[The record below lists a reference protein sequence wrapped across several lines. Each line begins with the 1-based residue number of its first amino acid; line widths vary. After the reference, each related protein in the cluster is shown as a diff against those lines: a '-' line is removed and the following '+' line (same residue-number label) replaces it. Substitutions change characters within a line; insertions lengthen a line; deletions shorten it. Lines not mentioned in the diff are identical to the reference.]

1 MKAADFRYAK
11 FNISVEGI
19 CLKRLGLMAVLI
31 ALVLAAGA
39 AFGVGHEVGHVGDD
53 YDPNLGDY
61 VVLKSGGNTG
71 SLASDHQYL
80 GREIAEE
87 GTWRILGGFSAS
99 GPAPLQGYLE
109 DGKGATKLLVYNKTT
124 GSWDEAKTGGLNEG
138 EFPFS
143 IEDNSDYDTNASG
156 GQVTAYF
163 IAVKPY
169 DDEDNGGGGGGG
181 GCSAGTFAPAGLLL
195 LAPLFLLRRRG

>member
-1 MKAADFRYAK
+1 M
-11 FNISVEGI
+11 
-19 CLKRLGLMAVLI
+19 KRLGLMAVLI

-61 VVLKSGGNTG
+61 VSFVTSGTTG
-71 SLASDHQYL
+71 SLPSTSSYL
-80 GREIAEE
+80 DAEINQD

-109 DGKGATKLLVYNKTT
+109 DGKGATKLLVYNKRTD
-124 GSWDEAKTGGLNEG
+124 SWDEADTGGLNEG

-143 IEDNSDYDTNASG
+143 IEDNGDYDTNASS

-163 IAVKPY
+163 IAVEPY

>member
-1 MKAADFRYAK
+1 M
-11 FNISVEGI
+11 
-19 CLKRLGLMAVLI
+19 KRLGFMAVLL

-39 AFGVGHEVGHVGDD
+39 AFGVGHEVGHVGDE
-53 YDPNLGDY
+53 YDPNLGDD
-61 VVLKSGGNTG
+61 VTFVTSGTTG
-71 SLASDHQYL
+71 SLPSTSSYL
-80 GREIAEE
+80 DAEINME
-87 GTWRILGGFSAS
+87 GTWRILGGFTAS

-109 DGKGATKLLVYNKTT
+109 DGNGATQLLVYNDSTDN
-124 GSWDEAKTGGLNEG
+124 WDVTPTGGLNEG

-143 IEDNSDYDTNASG
+143 ITDNSDYDTNKSS

-163 IAVKPY
+163 IAVEPY
-169 DDEDNGGGGGGG
+169 DDDEGGSGGGGGG